1 MKMEKAKGK
10 KTNAIVMDKNKN
22 KKSKKG
28 SPSHARKAQSSWA
41 SRKRSRRAGLKQPS
55 CLGLTFKKIYYEE
68 DDRSPVP
75 YCFEKK

>member
-1 MKMEKAKGK
+1 MKKAKGK

-41 SRKRSRRAGLKQPS
+41 SRKRSRWAGQKQPS
-55 CLGLTFKKIYYEE
+55 CPGLTF
-68 DDRSPVP
+68 
-75 YCFEKK
+75 